1 MEPAPA
7 DTRTALL
14 QAALACFAE
23 RGFDGTSIRMIAN
36 RARRPLS
43 LLAHH
48 FGNKEGLYL
57 EVFKLIFESTIGGDR
72 IAQSPA
78 GPEDAERLLG
88 AQIHAIFRD
97 TVQQGGHDSS
107 IQEYGTRLWLQ
118 EIRAPRPSLAPLLR
132 DFMKPIIETIR
143 ACIRTLRPDLT
154 EAEVA
159 FTGVSIV
166 GLTTGHGLMR
176 GLNQVVW
183 DDLARDQDPDQATE
197 QLLSLCLHGLLGRPP
212 QARAH

>member
-1 MEPAPA
+1 MEPVPA

-72 IAQSPA
+72 IAQTPA
-78 GPEDAERLLG
+78 GPEEAERLLG
-88 AQIHAIFRD
+88 AQIHAIFLD
-97 TVQQGGHDSS
+97 TLQQGGHDNTL
-107 IQEYGTRLWLQ
+107 QDYGARLWLQ
-118 EIRAPRPSLAPLLR
+118 EIRSPRPSLTPLLH

-143 ACIRTLRPDLT
+143 ACIQTLRPDLT

-159 FTGVSIV
+159 FTGISIV
-166 GLTTGHGLMR
+166 GQITGHSLMR

-183 DDLARDQDPDQATE
+183 DGMARDQDPGQAAE
-197 QLLSLCLHGLLGRPP
+197 QLLGLCLHGLRGRQPSLG
-212 QARAH
+212 

>member
-1 MEPAPA
+1 MEPVPA

-57 EVFKLIFESTIGGDR
+57 EVFKLIFESSMCGDR
-72 IAQSPA
+72 IAHTPGDPQ
-78 GPEDAERLLG
+78 EAERLLG
-88 AQIHAIFRD
+88 DQIQAIFRD
-97 TVQQGGHDSS
+97 TVQQGGHADCTR
-107 IQEYGTRLWLQ
+107 EYGARLWLQ
-118 EIRAPRPSLAPLLR
+118 EIRAPRPLLAPLLQ

-143 ACIRTLRPDLT
+143 ACIRILRPDLT

-159 FTGVSIV
+159 FTGISIV
-166 GLTTGHGLMR
+166 GQITGHSLMR

-183 DDLARDQDPDQATE
+183 EGMARDQDPDQAAR
-197 QLLSLCLHGLLGRPP
+197 QMLSLCLHGLVGRQPGLG
-212 QARAH
+212 